1 MRIHKFLSA
10 VIVMMLFGVLLA
22 ACGGATPA
30 ASPTAAPAAE
40 ATAAPA
46 AEPTA
51 APAAEPTAAPAAEAT
66 AAPAAEPTAASA
78 PAASGTPD
86 KVTLQLKW
94 VAQAQFAGYYAAA
107 DQGFYKDENLDVT
120 IKPGGPDI
128 APEQVVASGG
138 AEFGINWLASLLSV
152 REQGTPLVNI
162 AQVFRNAGMRELSW
176 KDSNIATPA
185 DWKGKKVAVWFFGN
199 EFNLLATLAKY
210 NLDKDKDITL
220 VQQPF
225 DMNML
230 LNKEVDAAAAMT
242 YNELYQVLSAGHT
255 MDELN
260 IIDYNKEGT
269 AMPEDGI
276 FVDQQWLDK
285 DPKNKDIAARFLRAS
300 FKGWEYCRDNV
311 DACVDIV
318 LKNDASG
325 VMTKDAQKWQMVEV
339 NKLVWGDPID
349 KAAKIGYM
357 EPDLFKRGADTA
369 LKFGV
374 IKTAA
379 DEKAYTHDIWDMA
392 TSK

>member
-1 MRIHKFLSA
+1 M
-10 VIVMMLFGVLLA
+10 
-22 ACGGATPA
+22 
-30 ASPTAAPAAE
+30 
-40 ATAAPA
+40 
-46 AEPTA
+46 
-51 APAAEPTAAPAAEAT
+51 
-66 AAPAAEPTAASA
+66 AEPTAASA

-128 APEQVVASGG
+128 APEQVVASGP

-176 KDSNIATPA
+176 KDSNISTPA

-230 LNKEVDAAAAMT
+230 LNKEVDAAAA
-242 YNELYQVLSAGHT
+242 
-255 MDELN
+255 
-260 IIDYNKEGT
+260 
-269 AMPEDGI
+269 
-276 FVDQQWLDK
+276 
-285 DPKNKDIAARFLRAS
+285 
-300 FKGWEYCRDNV
+300 
-311 DACVDIV
+311 
-318 LKNDASG
+318 
-325 VMTKDAQKWQMVEV
+325 
-339 NKLVWGDPID
+339 
-349 KAAKIGYM
+349 
-357 EPDLFKRGADTA
+357 
-369 LKFGV
+369 
-374 IKTAA
+374 
-379 DEKAYTHDIWDMA
+379 
-392 TSK
+392 